1 MYSAAVNAH
10 IRELIEQV
18 MEYRDQGQW
27 QKLEQLFTETPYIDE
42 EALNMEKPGVRAVAN
57 VTYGW
62 RRLIR
67 DLYYSVR
74 HTLGAMTIE
83 RTGKKE
89 VQAETEVEARYYTMK
104 DGQRHVYKMNGVYEY
119 QFKKVAGR
127 WKIDSLRL
135 KVFKKSLSPIGL

>member
-1 MYSAAVNAH
+1 MYSVAVNAH

-27 QKLEQLFTETPYIDE
+27 QKLEQLFTEAPYIDE
-42 EALNMEKPGVRAVAN
+42 EVFNKEKPGNRPATN
-57 VTYGW
+57 ITYGW

-67 DLYYSVR
+67 DFYYSAR
-74 HTLGAMTIE
+74 HTLGAMNIE

-89 VQAETEVEARYYTMK
+89 VSAESEIEARYYSMNK
-104 DGQRHVYKMNGVYEY
+104 GERYVLKMNGVYEY
-119 QFKKVAGR
+119 NFKKVAGR

-135 KVFKKSLSPIGL
+135 RVNKKSLSPIGA

>member
-27 QKLEQLFTETPYIDE
+27 QKLEQLFNKTPYIDE
-42 EALNMEKPGVRAVAN
+42 AVLN
-57 VTYGW
+57 
-62 RRLIR
+62 
-67 DLYYSVR
+67 
-74 HTLGAMTIE
+74 IE

-89 VQAETEVEARYYTMK
+89 VSAESEIEARYYTLK
-104 DGQRHVYKMNGVYEY
+104 NGERHVFKMNGVYEY

-135 KVFKKSLSPIGL
+135 RVKDKSFSPVGA

>member
-27 QKLEQLFTETPYIDE
+27 QKLEQLFTESPYIDE
-42 EALNMEKPGVRAVAN
+42 EVFNQEKPGIKAATN

-67 DLYYSVR
+67 DLYYSAK
-74 HTLGAMTIE
+74 HTLGAMNIV

-89 VQAETEVEARYYTMK
+89 VQAESEVEARYYTMK
-104 DGQRHVYKMNGVYEY
+104 DGQRHVFQMDGTYEY
-119 QFKKVAGR
+119 QFRKVAGR
-127 WKIDSLRL
+127 WKINSLKL
-135 KVFKKSLSPIGL
+135 KVNNKSFRPIGA

>member
-42 EALNMEKPGVRAVAN
+42 EVFNKEKPGVKSVAN

-67 DLYYSVR
+67 DFYYSVK
-74 HTLGAMTIE
+74 HNLGAMNIE

-104 DGQRHVYKMNGVYEY
+104 DGQRQVLKMNGTYEY
-119 QFKKVAGR
+119 QFRKVAGR
-127 WKIDSLRL
+127 WKIDSLKLRV
-135 KVFKKSLSPIGL
+135 KKKSFAPVGA